1 VKKKAKYVDMNVEE
15 DRNANVL
22 TELPNRLEDFISDK
36 KQIEVLHKRGVK
48 YLFPIQERCF
58 KPILEGRDLIGKD
71 RTGSGKTLA
80 FGLPIIER
88 FRKEGLLK
96 QLVKK

>member
-15 DRNANVL
+15 DRNANML
-22 TELPNRLEDFISDK
+22 TELPNRLENFISDK

-48 YLFPIQERCF
+48 YLFLIQESCF

-71 RTGSGKTLA
+71 RTVSGKALA

-96 QLVKK
+96 QLVKR